1 MNGQE
6 EDNDKDESEEEE
18 VPETEF
24 EASVVKE
31 GNTSEDPFNIYPLLN
46 KDVNKKIDEDN
57 SAQFPPGFTPDAE
70 TNGDKADGD
79 YPVKGNTDQV
89 TNCNVDKNN
98 VEDVEHIESSD
109 NLSES
114 RCSGKFK
121 TSTRPRLT
129 HKAKKD
135 WVKELCTKN
144 KVNFVGLQ
152 ETKME
157 AINLFDVRACW
168 GNANFDC
175 VHSDSVGKSGGIL
188 CIWDTSSFSRSSVT
202 VSDYFVIIRGV
213 WLKSG
218 MDLLIVVVYAPQE
231 AKEKRML
238 WEYLVHVSNQWKG
251 EIVMMGDFNEVRYKA
266 DRFGSNFNAR
276 EADIFNSFILN
287 AGIEEIP
294 LGGSM
299 YTWCHRLAKKMSKLD
314 RFFVSRNLIVECP
327 NISVVT
333 LERDVWH
340 EAPCNNHN
348 AIRCFMSKL
357 KFLKARIRGWLAV
370 HRLNVKGDVNTLKQE
385 LGKLD
390 ESIDKG
396 CGSDEI
402 TCKRLE
408 TLNKIQQ
415 LNSIHASEVAQKAKI
430 NWAIEGDENVK
441 FFHGLLNKKRSQN
454 NIRGILSNGVWL
466 EDPGMVK
473 SEFFN
478 HFRCRFD
485 KPSMSRA
492 RINIPFPNSLSH
504 DQKED
509 LESMV
514 TKEEVKRAV
523 WECGIDKSPGPDGF
537 TFSFYRHFWSLIE
550 TDVFEAVMYFFSNGI
565 MPVGCNSNFIALIP
579 KIPDANMVKDFRPIS
594 LIGSFYKIITKIL
607 TNRLVNVIGDLVN
620 EVQSAFVAGRQILDG
635 PFILNE
641 VLQWCQRKKKHALI
655 FKVDFEKAYD
665 SVRWDFLD
673 DVLYSFGFGS
683 KWRAWIQTCLNS
695 SRGSILING
704 SPTEEFQFFKGLK
717 QGDPL
722 SPFLF
727 ILIMESLHISFQRV
741 IDANL
746 FTGIKLNSLV
756 NLTHLFYADDAL
768 FIGQWSDSNIDTLV
782 HVLDCFHR
790 ASSLHINMCKSKIM
804 GVHVENGKVM
814 NAAAKLGCM
823 DDLDLQLRIS
833 SSSKHS
839 TSQGSSPGTSAHPSY
854 SPPSGSAPTKCSKCK
869 VKDLKIKMLEAR
881 IKILMARLEMEKH
894 SQNHAC

>member
-1 MNGQE
+1 MTALQALAVLIMLIQTANIAYEVSTVTLNFNTVSPLCCYGFSRASRQQDGQFRNQ
-6 EDNDKDESEEEE
+6 DNTRKQ
-18 VPETEF
+18 
-24 EASVVKE
+24 
-31 GNTSEDPFNIYPLLN
+31 GNN
-46 KDVNKKIDEDN
+46 KDTSSKAMLAIDGV
-57 SAQFPPGFTPDAE
+57 GFDWSDIAE
-70 TNGDKADGD
+70 E
-79 YPVKGNTDQV
+79 QV
-89 TNCNVDKNN
+89 TDKQGSKAFSDSERYDIGSYAGVVVTKSSRSNV
-98 VEDVEHIESSD
+98 VTH
-109 NLSES
+109 L
-114 RCSGKFK
+114 G
-121 TSTRPRLT
+121 LT

-144 KVNFVGLQ
+144 KVNFMGLQ

-175 VHSDSVGKSGGIL
+175 VHSDSVRKSGGIL
-188 CIWDTSSFSRSSVT
+188 CIWDTSSFSRSSMT
-202 VSDYFVIIRGV
+202 K
-213 WLKSG
+213 LKKNVCILSIWF
-218 MDLLIVVVYAPQE
+218 MYP
-231 AKEKRML
+231 
-238 WEYLVHVSNQWKG
+238 NQWKG

-299 YTWCHRLAKKMSKLD
+299 YTWCHRSAKKMSKLD
-314 RFFVSRNLIVECP
+314 RFFVSCNLIVECP
-327 NISVVT
+327 NIS
-333 LERDVWH
+333 
-340 EAPCNNHN
+340 A
-348 AIRCFMSKL
+348 
-357 KFLKARIRGWLAV
+357 
-370 HRLNVKGDVNTLKQE
+370 E

-466 EDPGMVK
+466 EDP
-473 SEFFN
+473 E
-478 HFRCRFD
+478 
-485 KPSMSRA
+485 A
-492 RINIPFPNSLSH
+492 RIKIPLSNSLSH

-514 TKEEVKRAV
+514 TKEEVKRARNV
-523 WECGIDKSPGPDGF
+523 
-537 TFSFYRHFWSLIE
+537 
-550 TDVFEAVMYFFSNGI
+550 AVMYFFSNVLVHG
-565 MPVGCNSNFIALIP
+565 G
-579 KIPDANMVKDFRPIS
+579 AN
-594 LIGSFYKIITKIL
+594 G
-607 TNRLVNVIGDLVN
+607 
-620 EVQSAFVAGRQILDG
+620 
-635 PFILNE
+635 
-641 VLQWCQRKKKHALI
+641 VLR
-655 FKVDFEKAYD
+655 
-665 SVRWDFLD
+665 
-673 DVLYSFGFGS
+673 
-683 KWRAWIQTCLNS
+683 IQTCLNS

-704 SPTEEFQFFKGLK
+704 SPIEEFQFFKGLK
-717 QGDPL
+717 QGDHL

-790 ASSLHINMCKSKIM
+790 ASGLRINMCKSKIM
-804 GVHVENGKVM
+804 CCSMSG
-814 NAAAKLGCM
+814 KLGRR
-823 DDLDLQLRIS
+823 DVEAKVLALL
-833 SSSKHS
+833 SKWKMKTLS
-839 TSQGSSPGTSAHPSY
+839 IGGRFTLLKAVLGSMPIFHMSIY
-854 SPPSGSAPTKCSKCK
+854 K
-869 VKDLKIKMLEAR
+869 VPINVLKSLE
-881 IKILMARLEMEKH
+881 
-894 SQNHAC
+894 SFVSFFQWD